1 HQRFES
7 VAQMPTRPPGEY
19 STKATK
25 ISPNHNS
32 QFGVQIEN
40 NSRNNM
46 KNSAPIAGP
55 SMMRMPPITTIASNS
70 PENGTET
77 ASAETR
83 EGWHASSA
91 PASPVTTAD
100 ITKTTSL

>member
-1 HQRFES
+1 
-7 VAQMPTRPPGEY
+7 MPTSPSGEN

-32 QFGVQIEN
+32 QSEVQIEN
-40 NSRNNM
+40 NSRNST
-46 KNSAPIAGP
+46 KNSAPSAGP
-55 SMMRMPPITTIASNS
+55 SMLRMPPITTIASSS

-83 EGWHASSA
+83 
-91 PASPVTTAD
+91 
-100 ITKTTSL
+100 